1 MTPYESLYCDIKY
14 ELDNVK
20 FGHGKEE
27 QRSFHYIVSILEGV
41 GNRHEISGSEV
52 GEMLKIVYD
61 DTDTLMDAYC
71 KLIDYI
77 DKKIAKEGQEA
88 KK

>member
-1 MTPYESLYCDIKY
+1 M
-14 ELDNVK
+14 
-20 FGHGKEE
+20 
-27 QRSFHYIVSILEGV
+27 SILEGV